1 MAQRPWTLKPT
12 GFRQGLRALTGD
24 LVQRSIW
31 WSDSGG
37 EPLGDG
43 VGTSRQTEESLPA
56 DMRLATMQAA

>member
-1 MAQRPWTLKPT
+1 MDAETHWVPAGTSRI
-12 GFRQGLRALTGD
+12 GTGD